1 MTKTSMTRDER
12 QAVGCAAGLLALRM
26 LGLFMVLP
34 LFSLYA
40 SGLAGATPL
49 LVGIALGIYGL
60 SQALLQIPLGRLS
73 DRLGRRRIIVAGLA
87 VFVIGSLVA
96 ASADSIWM
104 LLLGRLLQGAG
115 AIASTVLATVA
126 DVTRMDQRT
135 KAMAMTGMGMGL
147 SFVLAIVLGPVL
159 APLMGLQGIFMLAAV
174 LGLCSIALA
183 WLLPDSAP
191 AGSARSARNVPSVR
205 MALVDGACV
214 PWNVSI
220 FLLHLVMTACFM
232 ALPLLLRDQFGL
244 AVTQHAWVYLSA
256 MIASFFVAIPIMVI
270 GERRGYEIVARR
282 GAVLGI
288 AVGATMIASAERLG
302 LAWLGLFVFFGG
314 FNMLEAALP
323 SGVSKRT
330 PFAGRGL
337 AMGVFASHQFMGAF
351 CGGLFGGWMLGLGG
365 PGFVLFSIAVATT
378 GWFVLGWVIGNLWS
392 SDRYVLQLPEESERP
407 PWREK
412 LDSLPGVEQVE
423 MIEEEGA
430 AYLSVDRKRF
440 DPRALWAFGAGTGKL
455 SASGT

>member
-1 MTKTSMTRDER
+1 MTRNSMTRDER
-12 QAVGCAAGLLALRM
+12 RTVGCAAGLLGLRM

-34 LFSLYA
+34 LFSLYV
-40 SGLAGATPL
+40 SGMQGATPL
-49 LVGIALGIYGL
+49 LVGLALGIYGL

-73 DRLGRRRIIVAGLA
+73 DRVGRRQIIVAGLG
-87 VFVIGSLVA
+87 VFVVGSVVA
-96 ASADSIWM
+96 AMADSIWM

-159 APLMGLQGIFMLAAV
+159 APAIGLQGIFVLAAV
-174 LGLCSIALA
+174 LGVVSMGLA
-183 WLLPDSAP
+183 WMLPDSRPVAQTKGAP
-191 AGSARSARNVPSVR
+191 ASVR
-205 MALVDGACV
+205 LALVDGACV

-220 FLLHLVMTACFM
+220 FLLHLMLTACFI
-232 ALPLLLRDQFGL
+232 ALPLLLRDQFEL
-244 AVTQHAWVYLSA
+244 PVAQHAWVYLSA
-256 MIASFFVAIPIMVI
+256 MLASFCVAVPVMVI
-270 GERRGYEIVARR
+270 GERRGYEVAARR
-282 GAVLGI
+282 GAVFAIALG
-288 AVGATMIASAERLG
+288 AAGLVAAEQ
-302 LAWLGLFVFFGG
+302 LAAAWFGLFLFFGG

-351 CGGLFGGWMLGLGG
+351 CGGLFGGWLLGFGG
-365 PGFVLFSIAVATT
+365 SGFVLSCIAAAAMA
-378 GWFVLGWVIGNLWS
+378 WFVLGWVIGKRWS
-392 SDRYVLQLPEESERP
+392 SDRYVLQLPEAAERP
-407 PWREK
+407 PWQEK
-412 LDSLPGVEQVE
+412 LGRLPGVEQIE
-423 MIEEEGA
+423 MIEEEGTV
-430 AYLSVDRKRF
+430 YLSVDRKRF
-440 DPRALWAFGAGTGKL
+440 DPRDLWAFGSGAGKL